1 MDWSVFCFSSC
12 SFLSTGALT
21 SLSTPIS
28 PSPVCFLF
36 TRQQRHRTYHAF
48 SLFLPTAEMR
58 DLKSTQKL
66 YLCLTSNPHPPPPS
80 SSALLLWSPPPPP
93 LLLLLIPLTA
103 AWAKRRTLGPD
114 AVHYSAGCIPN
125 FSQQSEYSILILL
138 FGHRLVGFK
147 VMLHSVPCEVQ

>member
-1 MDWSVFCFSSC
+1 MSLFCFSSC

-58 DLKSTQKL
+58 DLNSTQKL
-66 YLCLTSNPHPPPPS
+66 YLCLTPILNSPHLPPFLLCSSSVVSSSSSS
-80 SSALLLWSPPPPP
+80 SSASFDSSNCS
-93 LLLLLIPLTA
+93 LLLLAQTQSITQQGASLTFPSNVNIP
-103 AWAKRRTLGPD
+103 
-114 AVHYSAGCIPN
+114 
-125 FSQQSEYSILILL
+125 F
-138 FGHRLVGFK
+138 
-147 VMLHSVPCEVQ
+147 